1 MPNTSST
8 GGPLLPSASP
18 APLEG
23 IALEDFL
30 HDLIVTLTGI
40 PTLFPRWQPEP
51 PDMPAY
57 GTDWGA
63 FGVVSRE
70 ADVFGVNL
78 HGSAAGV
85 GYDELRRHEKLNIL
99 TSFYGPD
106 ADSYAALLRDDLQL
120 PQNNEILQ
128 LNNMGLVETQDLLV
142 IPELVKERWVRR
154 VDMHVII
161 KRQIVRRY
169 SVLNLASSIVQI
181 NNEKYVETIT
191 II

>member
-8 GGPLLPSASP
+8 GGPLLPAVSP

-63 FGVVSRE
+63 FGITSRE
-70 ADVFGVNL
+70 ADVFAVEL

-85 GYDELRRHEKLNIL
+85 GYDELRRHEKMNIL
-99 TSFYGPD
+99 TSFYGPN
-106 ADSYAALLRDDLQL
+106 ADSYAAILRDDLQL
-120 PQNNEILQ
+120 LQNNEILQ
-128 LNNMGLVETQDLLV
+128 RNNMGLVETLDLII
-142 IPELVKERWVRR
+142 IPELIKERWVRR
-154 VDMHVII
+154 VDIRVII

-181 NNEKYVETIT
+181 NNEKFVETINV
-191 II
+191 I